1 VSLSVL
7 RNIWTQSPKENLTA
21 FMRRWGRSARYGYS
35 VDETLK
41 SRKHMNV
48 QNLIDRWFRLW
59 RVAGQSSGQM
69 QPQLDGK
76 DIFELG
82 CGPLLGF
89 GPLTLFLGAK
99 VFVFLSQLTVLKY

>member
-1 VSLSVL
+1 
-7 RNIWTQSPKENLTA
+7 
-21 FMRRWGRSARYGYS
+21 
-35 VDETLK
+35 
-41 SRKHMNV
+41 MNV

-99 VFVFLSQLTVLKY
+99 SFRFLEPAYDSKVLASEDIKALYFFRYSTSS